1 MGEKQTAPSPIAA
14 PKGFIAGATYPFR
27 ALALL
32 IRTPELRG
40 YVLGPILVNG
50 LVGIGLYLGLLLPGF
65 QAIDLWVTTLPDRLA
80 ILELLLRFLLGFFL
94 LFGTGF
100 LLLQFGVVLGSPWYG
115 ALAER
120 LERLRLGPVLPEAPT
135 GVGTF
140 LRDIGRALLF
150 ELKKLL
156 LLLGLGSLFFLLGWI
171 PVIGP
176 VIFSGGGIA
185 LATTLVCLDCLDP
198 CLERRQ
204 LSFRKKLG
212 VIKRSLPDSASFGL
226 VCLFF
231 VSVPFFNLLTI
242 PICIAAGTLFF
253 CDRIWPTF
261 PPKPPYIK
269 PD

>member
-50 LVGIGLYLGLLLPGF
+50 LVGIGLYLG
-65 QAIDLWVTTLPDRLA
+65 
-80 ILELLLRFLLGFFL
+80 LLLRFLLGFFL